1 MVSGDSE
8 YDNPKSKTKN
18 DTAVLSFD
26 AEDLDSL
33 FKILAKGEQDGS
45 IKPELETIAIHGDI
59 EISYILIHD
68 SKGKEVYRDKWFKFA
83 NLLLSLGKDD
93 LSFKG

>member
-1 MVSGDSE
+1 MQTYKVTYMVSGDSE

-33 FKILAKGEQDGS
+33 F
-45 IKPELETIAIHGDI
+45 
-59 EISYILIHD
+59 
-68 SKGKEVYRDKWFKFA
+68 
-83 NLLLSLGKDD
+83 
-93 LSFKG
+93 